1 MNLIILCGNL
11 TNDPE
16 ASQTSG
22 GREVSKFSLAVNR
35 DYEDSEGNRGVD
47 YFNCTAFGK
56 QAENINRYF
65 SKGRKILV
73 RGHVKIDDVEREG
86 NKRRFFNVIVDK
98 FEFIQPKNNGQKEN
112 DQKNEG
118 DGRQAKSP
126 AEPSNNDYSFDD
138 SDVPF

>member
-22 GREVSKFSLAVNR
+22 GREVSKFSIAVNR
-35 DYEDSEGNRGVD
+35 EYEDSDGNRGVD

-56 QAENINRYF
+56 QAENINKYF
-65 SKGRKILV
+65 TKGRKILI
-73 RGHVKIDDVEREG
+73 RGHVKIDDVERDG
-86 NKRRFFNVIVDK
+86 NRRRFFNTIVDK
-98 FEFIQPKNNGQKEN
+98 FEFVQSRGNEQGGEN
-112 DQKNEG
+112 RGED
-118 DGRQAKSP
+118 DGRQAKPP
-126 AEPSNNDYSFDD
+126 AASSVDDTFFDD

>member
-11 TNDPE
+11 TNNPE

-35 DYEDSEGNRGVD
+35 EYEDSEGNRGVD

-65 SKGRKILV
+65 IKGRKILV
-73 RGHVKIDDVEREG
+73 RGHVKIDDVERDG
-86 NKRRFFNVIVDK
+86 NKRRFFNIIVDK
-98 FEFIQPKNNGQKEN
+98 FEFVQARG
-112 DQKNEG
+112 NEQSG
-118 DGRQAKSP
+118 GEDDGRQAKPPASP
-126 AEPSNNDYSFDD
+126 STDD
-138 SDVPF
+138 TFLDDDDIPF